1 MRARKYLFLSL
12 LALIGL
18 SSCSAI
24 PSEEDDK
31 TPTTDVGGDDN
42 KDDDKTPDDGDDDPS
57 KEEINYKEELLNLT
71 RSLKENTDYTI
82 DVEDIDVPLSLY
94 FNQNVYSFSFDE
106 GATLDAYIEDEIGI
120 YPASLDYDGDFA
132 VDYYMQ
138 DENYDVLKD
147 IYANLAYS
155 FQDLGLNEED
165 YSFKD
170 NQMILKDLW
179 GNDGQA
185 LFSILGFIPESDQTG
200 LSLYDVD
207 SIYFEMDEDKNLSY
221 KIEWNGDSSGRGTT
235 IAKISNIG
243 STIQPEVITD
253 YIESGGKGIT
263 RVSQDDPLFNEYL
276 PKLKN
281 LRNFTLEVKATYPNA
296 TYDEY
301 TLTSLYTENAY
312 WSHTTQK
319 GYEDL
324 GYIEQD
330 GVVKKMAVD
339 SLNGEVIVGD
349 TLLDIEGNTVTD
361 LYGEAIYS
369 FNNLTWNYDFKARPA
384 ENGVYRIDDSDF
396 IYETGNLT
404 NAYIFSGEIDY
415 MTFEYNEEVNEFYFE
430 FYLTKDR
437 QISMKVFNIGTTVIG
452 GRDDSKDEK

>member
-1 MRARKYLFLSL
+1 MKAKKYFFLSL
-12 LALIGL
+12 LSLIGL

-24 PSEEDDK
+24 PFEEDDK

-42 KDDDKTPDDGDDDPS
+42 KDDDKTPDDGKDDDPS

-71 RSLKENTDYTI
+71 RSLKENTNYTI
-82 DVEDIDVPLSLY
+82 DVEDIDAPLSLY
-94 FNQNVYSFSFDE
+94 FNEDVYSVSFDE
-106 GATLDAYIEDEIGI
+106 GVALDAYIEDEIGI
-120 YPASLDYDGDFA
+120 YPASLDYDGDFV

-155 FQDLGLNEED
+155 LQDLELNEED

-185 LFSILGFIPESDQTG
+185 LFSILGFIPESDQSG

-221 KIEWNGDSSGRGTT
+221 KIEWNEDSSGRGTT

-263 RVSQDDPLFNEYL
+263 RVSQDDPLFTEYL

-330 GVVKKMAVD
+330 GVVKKMALD

-349 TLLDIEGNTVTD
+349 TLMDIEGNAVTD

-384 ENGVYRIDDSDF
+384 ENDVYHIDDSDF

-437 QISMKVFNIGTTVIG
+437 QISMKVSNIGTTVIG
-452 GRDDSKDEK
+452 EANI

>member
-1 MRARKYLFLSL
+1 MRARKFLFLSL

-18 SSCSAI
+18 SSCSTI
-24 PSEEDDK
+24 PIEEDDINQ
-31 TPTTDVGGDDN
+31 TTDDGGDEN
-42 KDDDKTPDDGDDDPS
+42 KDDDKTPNDGEDDEPS

-71 RSLKENTDYTI
+71 RSLKENTNYTI

-94 FNQNVYSFSFDE
+94 FNDDVYSFSFDK
-106 GATLDAYIEDEIGI
+106 GATLDAYIEDEVGI
-120 YPASLDYDGDFA
+120 YEASLDYDGNFE

-155 FQDLGLNEED
+155 FQDLELNEED

-179 GNDGQA
+179 GNDGEA

-200 LSLYDVD
+200 ISLYDVD
-207 SIYFEMDEDKNLSY
+207 SIYFEMDEEKNLSY
-221 KIEWNGDSSGRGTT
+221 KIEWNEDSSGRGTT

-253 YIESGGKGIT
+253 YIENDGKGIS
-263 RVSQDDPLFNEYL
+263 RVSQDDPLFTEYL

-281 LRNFTLEVKATYPNA
+281 LRNFTLEIETTYPNA

-330 GVVKKMAVD
+330 GVVKKMALD
-339 SLNGEVIVGD
+339 SLNGEVIIGD
-349 TLLDIEGNTVTD
+349 TLKDIEGNAVTD

-396 IYETGNLT
+396 IYETGNMT
-404 NAYIFSGEIDY
+404 NAYIFSSEIEY
-415 MTFEYNEEVNEFYFE
+415 MTFEYDEEVNEFYFE

-437 QISMKVFNIGTTVIG
+437 QISMKVTDIGATQIG
-452 GRDDSKDEK
+452 NLAIE

>member
-1 MRARKYLFLSL
+1 MKAKKYFFLGL
-12 LALIGL
+12 LSLIGL

-24 PSEEDDK
+24 PIEEDDK

-42 KDDDKTPDDGDDDPS
+42 KDDDKTPDDGKDDDPS

-71 RSLKENTDYTI
+71 RSLKENTNYTI

-94 FNQNVYSFSFDE
+94 FNENVYSFSFDE

-120 YPASLDYDGDFA
+120 YPASLDYDSDFA

-147 IYANLAYS
+147 IYVNLAYS
-155 FQDLGLNEED
+155 FQDLELNEED

-185 LFSILGFIPESDQTG
+185 LFSILGFIPESDQSG

-221 KIEWNGDSSGRGTT
+221 KIEWNEDSSGRGTT

-243 STIQPEVITD
+243 STIQPEIITD

-263 RVSQDDPLFNEYL
+263 RVSKDDPLFTDYL

-330 GVVKKMAVD
+330 GVVKKMALD
-339 SLNGEVIVGD
+339 SLNGEVIIGD
-349 TLLDIEGNTVTD
+349 TLLDIEGNAVTD

-384 ENGVYRIDDSDF
+384 ENDVYRIDDSDF
-396 IYETGNLT
+396 IYETGNMT
-404 NAYIFSGEIDY
+404 NAYIFLFLIEY
-415 MTFEYNEEVNEFYFE
+415 MTFEYKDEVNEFYFE

-437 QISMKVFNIGTTVIG
+437 QISMKVSNIGTTVIG
-452 GRDDSKDEK
+452 EANV